1 MRPRQGEK
9 SLGCHSTERKLCGQA
24 RLGAA
29 GKAEWLSKRDWG
41 RHGSR
46 PQNHPECGLDF
57 ELAARPAAQG
67 SWARPRPTGQRPG
80 PGIPGPGV
88 WKGGG
93 GAPRT
98 GGQGGTGDHPGW
110 EDWSCLDLQEPKPG
124 QETWRF
130 KGKVCSVG
138 GAGSPPVPRGAD
150 GPCEPRREPAA
161 SWQLEPASRSE
172 RDAFGADRGCL
183 TGDTHRASSGVLTG
197 HGGQHG
203 VRHGVIP
210 GKGQTGT
217 EHLRPDCVL
226 SGGQE
231 PGLSHPPPGGS
242 PRRLNP

>member
-9 SLGCHSTERKLCGQA
+9 SLGCHSTERKLCGEV

-29 GKAEWLSKRDWG
+29 GKADWLSKRDWG

-150 GPCEPRREPAA
+150 GPCEPRREPTVGA
-161 SWQLEPASRSE
+161 SLETLTVHQAGSSRGMGVSTGSATVSSPGRGRRAQSTYDRTACSRGARS
-172 RDAFGADRGCL
+172 RDCL
-183 TGDTHRASSGVLTG
+183 THPQGAPL
-197 HGGQHG
+197 GG
-203 VRHGVIP
+203 
-210 GKGQTGT
+210 
-217 EHLRPDCVL
+217 
-226 SGGQE
+226 
-231 PGLSHPPPGGS
+231 
-242 PRRLNP
+242 